1 MTSTKIYHPRLSI
14 VLITY
19 NHSKY
24 LKKSIESILYQ
35 RMDENYEII
44 VADDFS
50 TDDTIENIK
59 RYAKNYSHINFRFL
73 DYTTKRGIS
82 RNYQRAFSACQG
94 EYVAVM
100 EGDDYWVSPYK
111 LKNQIEFLDEHWEC
125 GLCSV
130 NYFVYEE
137 NRCQFTPRKPVGTGY
152 ILIGAR
158 ELIKDNIVG
167 NFSTCMYRRKALDQ
181 LPAKVFDVLSYDW
194 AINICICRKWLIGFL
209 QNPMSVYRVHDE
221 GAWSM
226 MSHTKKLRTQLELIP
241 TYDTLTEG
249 VFQPEF
255 STLAETLEEQIKK
268 VHIKDTL
275 LPEAIPMIK
284 SAAKII
290 DFMPP
295 IFLTLIRM
303 LLPPALKRYLVAIII
318 RGQE

>member
-1 MTSTKIYHPRLSI
+1 MASTKNYHPRLSI

-24 LKKSIESILYQ
+24 LKKSTESILYQ
-35 RMDENYEII
+35 RLDEPYEII
-44 VADDFS
+44 VADDCS
-50 TDDTIENIK
+50 TDDTIEIIK
-59 RYAKNYSHINFRFL
+59 RYAKNNSHINFKFL

-94 EYVAVM
+94 EYVAIM

-111 LKNQIEFLDEHWEC
+111 LKKQIEFLDEHWEC

-137 NRCQFTPRKPVGTGY
+137 NRCQFTPRKPIGTGY

-158 ELIKDNIVG
+158 ELIAENIVG

-181 LPAKVFDVLSYDW
+181 LPTKVFDVLSYDW

-209 QNPMSVYRVHDE
+209 QKPMSVYRIHDG

-226 MSHTKKLRTQLELIP
+226 MSYIKKLRTQLELIP

-249 VFQPEF
+249 VFHIEF
-255 STLAETLEEQIKK
+255 STLADTLIGNIKK
-268 VHIKDTL
+268 SHIKDTL
-275 LPEAIPMIK
+275 IPATTPMIK

-295 IFLTLIRM
+295 IFLTLIRL
-303 LLPPALKRYLVAIII
+303 LLPPALKRYLVGIIM